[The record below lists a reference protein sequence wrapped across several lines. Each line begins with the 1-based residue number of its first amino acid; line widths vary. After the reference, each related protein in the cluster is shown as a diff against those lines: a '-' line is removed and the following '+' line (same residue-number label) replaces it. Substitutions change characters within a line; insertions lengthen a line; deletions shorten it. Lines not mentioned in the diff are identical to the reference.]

1 MSENAALRPAAH
13 DAPGWPPG
21 IDRRGF
27 LRSATGGGVA
37 VALASLLPAGC
48 TANYPQAAADGT
60 ELQSLTA
67 KEYAIVRAAAE
78 AMLDGVPVTPASV
91 ASAIDRELVAVGDP
105 VRADFKS
112 LLGLVEHLTILRFHR
127 RTFSELRN
135 EERLRYL
142 EDWARSRF
150 ALRRGAYRAL
160 CGFVTYFAWIR
171 DETRSLTGF
180 PGPFPERVSI
190 PATPVDFGEIA

>member
-1 MSENAALRPAAH
+1 MLEDASLRPAARG
-13 DAPGWPPG
+13 APGLPPG

-27 LRSATGGGVA
+27 LRNATGGGVA
-37 VALASLLPAGC
+37 VALAALLPAGC
-48 TANYPQAAADGT
+48 SADYPQASTDRI

-91 ASAIDRELVAVGDP
+91 AAAIDRELAAVGDP
-105 VRADFKS
+105 VRADFRS
-112 LLGLVEHLTILRFHR
+112 VLGLIEHLTILRFHR
-127 RTFSELRN
+127 RTFSELRA

-142 EDWARSRF
+142 QDWARSRF

-160 CGFVTYFAWIR
+160 AGFITYFAWIR

-180 PGPFPERVSI
+180 PGPFPERVAI